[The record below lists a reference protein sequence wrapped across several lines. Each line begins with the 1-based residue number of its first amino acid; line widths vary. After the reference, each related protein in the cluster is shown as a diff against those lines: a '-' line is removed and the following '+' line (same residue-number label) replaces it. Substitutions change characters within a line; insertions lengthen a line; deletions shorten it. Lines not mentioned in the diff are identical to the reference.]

1 MRAEYIR
8 DSPGRIAIV
17 PTAAEY
23 DVIVATL
30 DDAVELMGSLPEAI
44 SEARASMPE
53 ILPCPFCGGRARPVA
68 GIPHA
73 ALCCRECGARVQGH
87 GWKEAVATWNRR
99 FRPCPTGLVCPPT
112 CPHCYLAEMVPR
124 TVRRNGMDVDVWEC
138 PRCHAGM
145 GRRGR

>member
-17 PTAAEY
+17 PTLAEY

-53 ILPCPFCGGRARPVA
+53 ILPCPFCGGKARPVA

-73 ALCCRECGARVQGH
+73 ALYCRECGATVRGN
-87 GWKEAVATWNRR
+87 GWKEAIATWNRR
-99 FRPCPTGLVCPPT
+99 YRPSPTGLVCPPT
-112 CPHCYLAEMVPR
+112 CPSCGRAGMIPR
-124 TVRRNGMDVDVWEC
+124 RIRTDGEDILTWEC
-138 PRCHAGM
+138 PECLTET
-145 GRRGR
+145 RRRRR

>member
-17 PTAAEY
+17 PTATEY

-44 SEARASMPE
+44 SEARASMPV

-68 GIPHA
+68 GMPHA
-73 ALCCRECGARVQGH
+73 ALCCRECGARVQGN
-87 GWKEAVATWNRR
+87 GWKEAIATWNRR
-99 FRPCPTGLVCPPT
+99 FAPGPTGLVCPPT
-112 CPHCYLAEMVPR
+112 CPSCNRAEMVPR
-124 TVRRNGMDVDVWEC
+124 TVLMGGKVADLWEC
-138 PRCHAGM
+138 PWCNVGM
-145 GRRGR
+145 RRRGR

>member
-17 PTAAEY
+17 PTLAEY

-53 ILPCPFCGGRARPVA
+53 ILPCPFCGGKARPVA
-68 GIPHA
+68 GMPHA
-73 ALCCRECGARVQGH
+73 ALCCRECGARVQGY
-87 GWKEAVATWNRR
+87 GWKEAIATWNRR
-99 FRPCPTGLVCPPT
+99 YRPLPTGLVCPPT
-112 CPHCYLAEMVPR
+112 CPSCRRAEMVPR
-124 TVRRNGMDVDVWEC
+124 TVRRNGMDADVWEC
-138 PRCHAGM
+138 PRCQVGI
-145 GRRGR
+145 GRRWR